1 MAQATSLS
9 LGDMLKA
16 KLAEKRLPSIH
27 LGTLVIQMFTV
38 IPRLDENGELY
49 EDVLRTDDKL
59 VTLLRK
65 PCLTRDEAMK
75 IAFGYMESNQLKRY
89 EVSARWIPEAECF
102 FDGQVDL

>member
-1 MAQATSLS
+1 MAQATS

-16 KLAEKRLPSIH
+16 KLAEKQLPSIH

-49 EDVLRTDDKL
+49 EDVLRTDDKM

-65 PCLTRDEAMK
+65 PSLTRDEARK
-75 IAFGYMESNQLKRY
+75 IAFGYMEANQLKRI
-89 EVSARWIPEAECF
+89 EVNARWIPEAECF
-102 FDGQVDL
+102 FDGQIDL

>member
-1 MAQATSLS
+1 MAQATS

-16 KLAEKRLPSIH
+16 KLAEKQLPSIH

-49 EDVLRTDDKL
+49 EDVLRTDDKM

-65 PCLTRDEAMK
+65 PSLTRDEARK
-75 IAFGYMESNQLKRY
+75 IAFGYMEANQLKRV
-89 EVSARWIPEAECF
+89 EVNARWIPEAEYL
-102 FDGQVDL
+102 FDGQIDL